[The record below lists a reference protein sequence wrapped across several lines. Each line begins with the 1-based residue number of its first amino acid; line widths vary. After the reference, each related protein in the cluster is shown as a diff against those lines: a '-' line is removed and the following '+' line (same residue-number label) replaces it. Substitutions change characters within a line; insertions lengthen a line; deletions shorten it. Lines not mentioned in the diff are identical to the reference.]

1 MQPIYVHSFYGWHDA
16 LMLTGHF
23 DLLRKNSN
31 AETDIPQLRSKQY
44 GNLSPQIAAR
54 SLHGIIAI
62 DDIRYLPK

>member
-1 MQPIYVHSFYGWHDA
+1 MQIAMNDQKNGTIIF
-16 LMLTGHF
+16 TGGTGF
-23 DLLRKNSN
+23 L
-31 AETDIPQLRSKQY
+31 ADIPQLRSKQY

>member
-1 MQPIYVHSFYGWHDA
+1 MTWAELQVLRFLHS
-16 LMLTGHF
+16 LERLT
-23 DLLRKNSN
+23 
-31 AETDIPQLRSKQY
+31 TDIPQLRSKQY